1 MLWHRALS
9 IFKKNPT
16 LYIAVGLLLLA
27 LLFYLPSLGREAQLE
42 ESRQQWSQRHQ
53 QMLDQKNTLEREV
66 EKLFQESQ
74 QILEDGQDWSR
85 RAEELE
91 SYIIEDQGD

>member
-1 MLWHRALS
+1 VLWHRALS

-16 LYIAVGLLLLA
+16 LYIAVWLLLLA
-27 LLFYLPSLGREAQLE
+27 LLFYLPSLGREARLE

>member
-27 LLFYLPSLGREAQLE
+27 LLFYLPSLGREARLE
-42 ESRQQWSQRHQ
+42 ESRQQWSQRHH

>member
-27 LLFYLPSLGREAQLE
+27 LLFYLPSLGREARLE

-53 QMLDQKNTLEREV
+53 QMLDQKNILEREV

-91 SYIIEDQGD
+91 SYIIEDQGN

>member
-1 MLWHRALS
+1 M
-9 IFKKNPT
+9 
-16 LYIAVGLLLLA
+16 LLLA
-27 LLFYLPSLGREAQLE
+27 LLFYLPSLGREARLE

-53 QMLDQKNTLEREV
+53 QMLDQKNILEREV
-66 EKLFQESQ
+66 ERLFQESQ

>member
-27 LLFYLPSLGREAQLE
+27 LLFYLPSLGREARLE

-53 QMLDQKNTLEREV
+53 QMLDQKNILEREV

>member
-1 MLWHRALS
+1 VLWHRALS

-27 LLFYLPSLGREAQLE
+27 LLFYLPSLGREARLE

>member
-9 IFKKNPT
+9 IFKKNPA

-27 LLFYLPSLGREAQLE
+27 LLFYLPSLGREARLE

>member
-27 LLFYLPSLGREAQLE
+27 LLFYLPSLGREARLE

-66 EKLFQESQ
+66 EKLCQESQ

>member
-27 LLFYLPSLGREAQLE
+27 LLFYLPSLGREGRLE

>member
-27 LLFYLPSLGREAQLE
+27 LLFYLPSLGREARLE

>member
-1 MLWHRALS
+1 VLWHRALS

-27 LLFYLPSLGREAQLE
+27 LLFYLPSLGREARLE

-53 QMLDQKNTLEREV
+53 QMLDQKNILEREV

-91 SYIIEDQGD
+91 SYIIEDQGN